1 LFQPKS
7 FNTPSKMILNWL
19 DFSIIG
25 IICLSAIISLF
36 RGFIKETF
44 SLLNWVAAFW
54 LSWLFFRDLSQMLV
68 QWISLP
74 SARLGVAF
82 IAILIAVL
90 IVGGIITYIISKL
103 VEETGLTGTDRM
115 LGMFFGIVRG
125 VFIVAIIILLAG
137 LTAFPQDPWWKQSV
151 LIVYFQDISIWLKSL
166 LPDDIAKYFS
176 Y

>member
-1 LFQPKS
+1 MFQPKS

>member
-1 LFQPKS
+1 
-7 FNTPSKMILNWL
+7 MILNWL